1 MHMSDKAWFLIRNTQ
16 YVTGLIGSSGKG
28 AKPTPLSNLEI
39 KKMFRQEQEFQSFWC
54 WWKCFWILRWWCCWN
69 HKRNL

>member
-39 KKMFRQEQEFQSFWC
+39 KKMFRQEQEFQRLLMLVKMFLDIALVMLLKS
-54 WWKCFWILRWWCCWN
+54 
-69 HKRNL
+69 